1 MRFGEIIKQARNGR
15 FSQQALGK
23 SIKVQPAYI
32 HLIEKGERIPSDDVC
47 AYLAK
52 ALDLDPQRLLFLAYK
67 ERAQKTLEGR
77 RLFSQMEKLMT
88 DPVISQV
95 IVNPKM
101 LDAGIVKALQS
112 PDIRKV
118 LKNKQ
123 WCEALNASASTTDR
137 DIPELIKIVTQIPAQ
152 QWQAL
157 LSTAKA
163 FAGIT

>member
-1 MRFGEIIKQARNGR
+1 MRFGEIIKRARNGR
-15 FSQQALGK
+15 FSQQALGE
-23 SIKVQPAYI
+23 SIGVWGTYI
-32 HLIEKGERIPSDDVC
+32 YQIEKGERIPSDDVC

-67 ERAQKTLEGR
+67 ERAQKTSEGR

-137 DIPELIKIVTQIPAQ
+137 DIPELIKVVTQIPPQ
-152 QWQAL
+152 QWQTL

>member
-15 FSQQALGK
+15 FSQQALGET
-23 SIKVQPAYI
+23 IGVWGTYI
-32 HLIEKGERIPSDDVC
+32 YQIEKGERIPSDDVC

-123 WCEALNASASTTDR
+123 WCEALECECFNYGQGYPRTH
-137 DIPELIKIVTQIPAQ
+137 
-152 QWQAL
+152 
-157 LSTAKA
+157 
-163 FAGIT
+163 

>member
-1 MRFGEIIKQARNGR
+1 
-15 FSQQALGK
+15 
-23 SIKVQPAYI
+23 
-32 HLIEKGERIPSDDVC
+32 
-47 AYLAK
+47 
-52 ALDLDPQRLLFLAYK
+52 
-67 ERAQKTLEGR
+67 
-77 RLFSQMEKLMT
+77 MT

-123 WCEALNASASTTDR
+123 WCEALSASAATTDR
-137 DIPELIKIVTQIPAQ
+137 DIPELIKIITQIPVQ
-152 QWQAL
+152 QWQVL

-163 FAGIT
+163 FADIK